1 MAAAW
6 WSPVAPCTPQ
16 ACVTG
21 DGPVVGRAR
30 RLLRYAAAVVV
41 LLIGVVLSVPL
52 GTLCGP
58 AGRERLIRRW
68 TRSVVAAFGVGV
80 RLPEPAPRE
89 PGRGLL
95 VVSNHVSWLD
105 IVLIAAVL
113 PGRNVA
119 KREIRDWPLIGRLCV
134 RGRTIFIDRE
144 RIRSLPDTVAEVAE
158 ALRSGATV
166 VAFPEGSTWCG
177 REEGRYRRALF
188 QAALDAGADVQPLL
202 IRYRHAD
209 GRPSTAA
216 AFLGEDTLMDS
227 VRRVVAARGLTA
239 EVTMLPRIAAGSL
252 PDRRAL
258 ASAARYAVAPAAA
271 RASVPSQAG
280 SHPRETD
287 VRIGAP
293 VPRPGGPVAG
303 LPG

>member
-16 ACVTG
+16 TCLPG

-30 RLLRYAAAVVV
+30 RLLRYTGAAAV
-41 LLIGVVLSVPL
+41 LLMGVALSVPL
-52 GTLCGP
+52 GALCGP
-58 AGRERLIRRW
+58 AGRAWLIRRW
-68 TRSVVAAFGVGV
+68 ARSVAAAFGVRV

-105 IVLIAAVL
+105 VVVIAAVF

-119 KREIRDWPLIGRLCV
+119 KREVRDWPVIGRMCL

-144 RIRSLPDTVAEVAE
+144 RIRALPDTVAEVAE

-177 REEGRYRRALF
+177 REEGRYRPALF
-188 QAALDAGADVQPLL
+188 QAALDAGVDVQPLL
-202 IRYRHAD
+202 VRYLGAD
-209 GRPSTAA
+209 GRPGTSA
-216 AFLGEDTLMDS
+216 AFLGEDTLPAS

-239 EVTMLPRIAAGSL
+239 EVTAFPRITADAL

-258 ASAARYAVAPAAA
+258 AAAA
-271 RASVPSQAG
+271 RHGRVGPE
-280 SHPRETD
+280 P
-287 VRIGAP
+287 
-293 VPRPGGPVAG
+293 GPVHAVEARPHRRG
-303 LPG
+303 PVG

>member
-1 MAAAW
+1 M
-6 WSPVAPCTPQ
+6 
-16 ACVTG
+16 TG
-21 DGPVVGRAR
+21 DGPEVGRVR
-30 RLLRYAAAVVV
+30 RLLRYTAALVV
-41 LLIGVVLSVPL
+41 LLVGVVLSVPL
-52 GTLCGP
+52 GALCGP

-68 TRSVVAAFGVGV
+68 TRSVVTAFGLRV

-105 IVLIAAVL
+105 IVLIAAVH

-119 KREIRDWPLIGRLCV
+119 KREIRDWPVIGRLCV

-177 REEGRYRRALF
+177 SEEGLYRRALF

-202 IRYRHAD
+202 VRYRYTD

-239 EVTMLPRIAAGSL
+239 EVAAFPRIAAHSL
-252 PDRRAL
+252 PDRRSL
-258 ASAARYAVAPAAA
+258 AAAARHTSVAPAP
-271 RASVPSQAG
+271 RPVLPVQAG
-280 SHPRETD
+280 PHERGTG

-293 VPRPGGPVAG
+293 ALRPGDRVVG

>member
-6 WSPVAPCTPQ
+6 WSPVSTCTPQ

-21 DGPVVGRAR
+21 DGPKVGLLR
-30 RLLRYAAAVVV
+30 RLLRYLAAVTV
-41 LLIGVVLSVPL
+41 LLVGVVLSVPL
-52 GTLCGP
+52 GALCGP

-68 TRSVVAAFGVGV
+68 TRAAVAAFGIRV
-80 RLPEPAPRE
+80 RLPDAAPRE
-89 PGRGLL
+89 PGTGLL

-105 IVLIAAVL
+105 IVLIAAVF

-119 KREIRDWPLIGRLCV
+119 KREIRDWPVIGRLCV

-144 RIRSLPDTVAEVAE
+144 RIRTLPDTVAEVAQ

-177 REEGRYRRALF
+177 GEEGHYRRALF

-202 IRYRHAD
+202 VRYRYAD
-209 GRPSTAA
+209 GRSSTAA

-239 EVTMLPRIAAGSL
+239 EVTAFPRITADSL

-258 ASAARYAVAPAAA
+258 AAAARHSAVAPAP
-271 RASVPSQAG
+271 RPVIPVQAG
-280 SHPRETD
+280 PHGRGTG
-287 VRIGAP
+287 VRVGAP
-293 VPRPGGPVAG
+293 ALRPGDQVVG

>member
-1 MAAAW
+1 MATTW
-6 WSPVAPCTPQ
+6 WSPVSSCTPQ

-21 DGPVVGRAR
+21 DGPVVGRVR
-30 RLLRYAAAVVV
+30 RTLRYTAAVAV
-41 LLIGVVLSVPL
+41 LLVGVALSAPL
-52 GTLCGP
+52 GALCGQ
-58 AGRERLIRRW
+58 AGRERLLRRW
-68 TRSVVAAFGVGV
+68 TRSVMAAFGVRV

-95 VVSNHVSWLD
+95 VVANHVSWLD
-105 IVLIAAVL
+105 ILLIAAVF

-119 KREIRDWPLIGRLCV
+119 KREIRDWPVIGRLCV

-144 RIRSLPDTVAEVAE
+144 RIRSLPGTVAEVAQ

-188 QAALDAGADVQPLL
+188 QSALDAGADVQPLL
-202 IRYRHAD
+202 VRYRDAD
-209 GRPSTAA
+209 GRPSTEA

-239 EVTMLPRIAAGSL
+239 EVAALPRIAAHSL
-252 PDRRAL
+252 PDRRSL
-258 ASAARYAVAPAAA
+258 ASAAHRAPAPGPA
-271 RASVPSQAG
+271 VPVQAG
-280 SHPRETD
+280 PREHGTN

-293 VPRPGGPVAG
+293 ALRAGERVAG

>member
-21 DGPVVGRAR
+21 DGQVVGRVR
-30 RLLRYAAAVVV
+30 RLLRYAAALVV
-41 LLIGVVLSVPL
+41 LLTGVVLSVPV
-52 GTLCGP
+52 GALCGP
-58 AGRERLIRRW
+58 VGRERLIRRW
-68 TRSVVAAFGVGV
+68 TRSVAAAFGVRV

-105 IVLIAAVL
+105 ILLIAAVF

-119 KREIRDWPLIGRLCV
+119 KREIRDWPVIGRLCV

-144 RIRSLPDTVAEVAE
+144 RIRALPDTVAEVAA

-209 GRPSTAA
+209 GRPSTEA

-239 EVTMLPRIAAGSL
+239 EVAAFPRIAAVSL

-258 ASAARYAVAPAAA
+258 AAAARHASVAPAPSAA
-271 RASVPSQAG
+271 VPVQAG
-280 SHPRETD
+280 PRERGTD
-287 VRIGAP
+287 VRIGSPAR
-293 VPRPGGPVAG
+293 RPGDRVVG

>member
-16 ACVTG
+16 ECVTG
-21 DGPVVGRAR
+21 DGPEVGRFR
-30 RLLRYAAAVVV
+30 RLLRYAAGLAV
-41 LLIGVVLSVPL
+41 LLTGVVLSVPL
-52 GTLCGP
+52 GALCGP
-58 AGRERLIRRW
+58 AGRERLIRLW
-68 TRSVVAAFGVGV
+68 TRSVAAAFGVRV
-80 RLPEPAPRE
+80 RIPEPAPRE

-105 IVLIAAVL
+105 IPLIAAVF

-119 KREIRDWPLIGRLCV
+119 KREIRDWPVIGRLCV

-158 ALRSGATV
+158 ALRAGATV

-177 REEGRYRRALF
+177 REEGRYRPALF

-202 IRYRHAD
+202 VRYRHAD
-209 GRPSTAA
+209 GTPSTAA

-239 EVTMLPRIAAGSL
+239 EVAALPRIAARTL
-252 PDRRAL
+252 PDRRSL
-258 ASAARYAVAPAAA
+258 ATAARYASVTSVP
-271 RASVPSQAG
+271 RASVPAQAG
-280 SHPRETD
+280 PYERGTG

-293 VPRPGGPVAG
+293 ALQPSDPVVG
-303 LPG
+303 LP